1 MLLCHSLRLLAS
13 HHLLLHVPLWVFL
26 LSLGK
31 HQHSRLP
38 YPPLPP
44 RVGGGGRSE
53 DHHSISSLPRMETS
67 ASSAHLCFQLTQL
80 FLMCAKLIGQKLLSS
95 RRVSPAR
102 PTSWLSARA
111 SLYYTC
117 NQDASLSHPH
127 CILVVIN
134 YIAQIPKEP
143 LNVSIPWSFISK
155 WAR

>member
-1 MLLCHSLRLLAS
+1 MSFSSTSCFPSPPS
-13 HHLLLHVPLWVFL
+13 PCPS
-26 LSLGK
+26 LSL
-31 HQHSRLP
+31 SALP
-38 YPPLPP
+38 WEAPTFTSALPTPSSPGGWGRVWGPPY
-44 RVGGGGRSE
+44 
-53 DHHSISSLPRMETS
+53 SISSLPQMETS

-117 NQDASLSHPH
+117 NQDASPSHPH